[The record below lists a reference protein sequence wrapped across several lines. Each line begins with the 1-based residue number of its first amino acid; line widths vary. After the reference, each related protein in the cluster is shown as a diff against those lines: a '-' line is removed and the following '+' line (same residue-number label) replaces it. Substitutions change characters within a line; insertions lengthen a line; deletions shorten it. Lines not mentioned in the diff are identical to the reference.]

1 MKNIFKT
8 IIFVSAAAA
17 ALSSCSDFL
26 TKEPANRIS
35 AGSYFSSETDLKMFT
50 DGMLI
55 DYLPG
60 FTTVAI
66 GDDAYTDFCAT
77 KSGSDFYH
85 PGLWT
90 AEQQS
95 GWSTGNFSFIRK
107 CNYML
112 ENMTRA
118 KGKVADETYYHYRGV
133 AHFWRAYAHY
143 IKVQTFGNVPWI
155 DHVAQPSDSVLLY
168 APRDD
173 REYVFHNILAD
184 LDSASNNCLGTTK
197 YLTVGRTYV
206 NKWVVLAMKAKMC
219 LFEAAYRRYHSVNP
233 STNEAWNN
241 KYETAEDL
249 YREAANA
256 AEEVM
261 NSGAFSLNSSYGAL
275 FLSENIPTDEVIW
288 SRQANAS
295 ASVTHDVTWY
305 YNSATYGQKYSP
317 TKEYVNMFLKTD
329 GNPIASDQMS
339 PDEEFTGRDA
349 RLSQTVLGPGHK
361 WVNSAGVTE
370 LKAPDF
376 SVTLTG
382 YAWIKWNVEDAV
394 NYSKSLSNNSV
405 PILRYAEVLLDY
417 AEAKAEL
424 GEMTEDVWSA
434 TIGALRKRAG
444 VKSIYPGSA
453 DYQKDPILEN
463 YYAGTGVGGAD
474 LSDMILEIRRERATE
489 LTMEWGNRQDDL
501 MRWNLGSFIERRYN
515 HQGWRGIYL
524 TAEQAK
530 NGFTINGTTF
540 KIGSTSPTSYKVANS
555 GSDATWSLTEKTYGY
570 LVYNY
575 KLEWSD
581 KMYTRPIPVTAITLN
596 KNLLPQNYGW
606 D

>member
-173 REYVFHNILAD
+173 REFVFHNILAD

-219 LFEAAYRRYHSVNP
+219 LYEAAYRRYHSVNP

-261 NSGAFSLNSSYGAL
+261 NSGAFSLNSSYSAL

-317 TKEYVNMFLKTD
+317 TKEYVNMFLK
-329 GNPIASDQMS
+329 QMAI
-339 PDEEFTGRDA
+339 P
-349 RLSQTVLGPGHK
+349 
-361 WVNSAGVTE
+361 
-370 LKAPDF
+370 
-376 SVTLTG
+376 
-382 YAWIKWNVEDAV
+382 
-394 NYSKSLSNNSV
+394 
-405 PILRYAEVLLDY
+405 LRA
-417 AEAKAEL
+417 
-424 GEMTEDVWSA
+424 
-434 TIGALRKRAG
+434 
-444 VKSIYPGSA
+444 
-453 DYQKDPILEN
+453 
-463 YYAGTGVGGAD
+463 
-474 LSDMILEIRRERATE
+474 IR
-489 LTMEWGNRQDDL
+489 
-501 MRWNLGSFIERRYN
+501 
-515 HQGWRGIYL
+515 
-524 TAEQAK
+524 
-530 NGFTINGTTF
+530 
-540 KIGSTSPTSYKVANS
+540 
-555 GSDATWSLTEKTYGY
+555 
-570 LVYNY
+570 
-575 KLEWSD
+575 
-581 KMYTRPIPVTAITLN
+581 
-596 KNLLPQNYGW
+596 
-606 D
+606 